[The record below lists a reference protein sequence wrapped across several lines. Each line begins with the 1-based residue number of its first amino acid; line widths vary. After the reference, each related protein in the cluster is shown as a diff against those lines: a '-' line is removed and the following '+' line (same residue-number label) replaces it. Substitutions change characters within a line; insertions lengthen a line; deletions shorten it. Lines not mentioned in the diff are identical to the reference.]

1 MMIESLTTINNDQ
14 QHSSKG
20 CEREAADATNGAT
33 DEGKNES
40 IMRLS
45 WALVHSKQPEDV
57 QRAIAML
64 EVSLASSNSPL
75 QKREKLYLLAV
86 GYYRSGEYSRSK
98 ELTCHCLE
106 IAPDWRQSLSLK
118 KAIED
123 RITKALLLKKA
134 IEDRIT
140 KGHEKSGI
148 EAATICSKLEATIAL
163 NGTQY
168 TYHTINKHFRMMSSA
183 TKKPKERIGYE
194 EGEYAYDSDKK
205 YEEDEDEYVSKSWAD
220 QVEEEKGNE
229 ADSLDNYE
237 ACDEQNTSPTNAQ
250 KINTPISK
258 AATGK
263 KKKKVQKMHDET
275 LKIHDEQAHNS
286 AKK

>member
-1 MMIESLTTINNDQ
+1 MRARRNGQGAAKVAKVDLGRGRRCDANPHLRRLQKWTQGRRCEFGPQKRDGFRTCGSTDT
-14 QHSSKG
+14 G

-140 KGHEKSGI
+140 KGNDKRLH
-148 EAATICSKLEATIAL
+148 
-163 NGTQY
+163 
-168 TYHTINKHFRMMSSA
+168 HTIMSLH
-183 TKKPKERIGYE
+183 K
-194 EGEYAYDSDKK
+194 
-205 YEEDEDEYVSKSWAD
+205 
-220 QVEEEKGNE
+220 N
-229 ADSLDNYE
+229 L
-237 ACDEQNTSPTNAQ
+237 
-250 KINTPISK
+250 
-258 AATGK
+258 
-263 KKKKVQKMHDET
+263 
-275 LKIHDEQAHNS
+275 
-286 AKK
+286 AK